1 MNRYRHEYKYIINAS
16 QESILQIRAMGILKR
31 DSHADVD
38 GMYTVR
44 SLYFDDHLNSCY
56 YENQSG
62 TDIRSKFRLRYYNDR
77 TNLIMLEK
85 KSKFRG
91 MTMKESCEMSIEEC
105 MQLIYGKVIEVQDDM
120 SSVKKQLLLEVQKR
134 MLQPKV
140 IVTYDRIPLVYTAGN
155 VRVTFDKNITSSNE
169 VEKYLN
175 VKYRQ
180 RPVLENARSVLE
192 VKWDEMLPL
201 HIKEVMQLDTLQWC
215 SFSKYYMS
223 REYHL

>member
-1 MNRYRHEYKYIINAS
+1 MNRYRHEYKYIINAN
-16 QESILQIRAMGILKR
+16 QEAVLQIRAMGILNR
-31 DSHADVD
+31 DSHVDAD

-56 YENQSG
+56 YENQNG
-62 TDIRSKFRLRYYNDR
+62 TDIRSKFRLRYYSDR
-77 TNLIMLEK
+77 TDLIMLEK

-91 MTMKESCEMSIEEC
+91 MTMKESCKMSMEEC
-105 MQLIYGKVIEVQDDM
+105 TQLIHGQMIEVQDDM
-120 SSVKKQLLLEVQKR
+120 PSVKQQLLLELQKR
-134 MLQPKV
+134 RLQPKV
-140 IVTYDRIPLVYTAGN
+140 IVTYDRIPFVYTAGN
-155 VRVTFDKNITSSNE
+155 VRVTFDKNITSSSE

-192 VKWDEMLPL
+192 VKWDELLPL
-201 HIKEVMQLDTLQWC
+201 HIKEVMQLDTLQWS